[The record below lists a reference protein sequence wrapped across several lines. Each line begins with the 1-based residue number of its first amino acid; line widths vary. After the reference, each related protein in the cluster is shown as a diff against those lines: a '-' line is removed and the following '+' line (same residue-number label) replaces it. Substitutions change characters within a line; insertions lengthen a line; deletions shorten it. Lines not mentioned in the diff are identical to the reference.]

1 MAMAKD
7 NKFIYASYK
16 KFDAKKGMQ
25 IDEDL
30 TYSSEEDAI
39 EHFIKRLSGIDED
52 MEEEFNDGD
61 DIKIYL
67 YQLDKN
73 RTPYLFKK
81 VEVEKDDSDA
91 GYKITDE
98 DEEELPDDFVP
109 YSDDDDSSEEDGQTE
124 DKKDKNEDEMTESV
138 TTINPK
144 QNFYFYHLLPKGA
157 NIQNG
162 ITSLDYQ
169 YRHNINEFRKN
180 SSKYRDRLC
189 GGWKIYPGRD
199 PKSLSDKEVYDGIN
213 MFRKS
218 NQGCNQIYLFKYPP
232 HRKLGS
238 KMRNILKFKDI
249 YRIDLNEL
257 RNDGL
262 LSDIDFGYVDSNSD
276 NDKLTEDWY
285 RNVTYN
291 DYFKKYTETDP
302 NRLLFSYMN
311 HISVTPKDG
320 CIPKRYLTKIA
331 QYVPEPIERDL
342 EESVLSLSDKFY
354 DNYEFVKEVADKAYG
369 IIKEFG
375 LNDDESLRESMSYVS
390 EGVEQVLNV
399 LSESMTGYK
408 DQLVLSTIHQ
418 YFTEKTLKAK
428 DRNALDES
436 EFGIPSLRKY
446 PMPDKAHVKAAI
458 QRFNHVEPKYEK
470 ELADNI
476 IKAMKKFNMMNEVE
490 VGKDNRFKKYIDSS
504 YKEFKES
511 YDINPFPLEL
521 TKEFSVGA
529 MLPMMGSTDGWG
541 TKLANTPIE
550 DVVASNN
557 QDMEKYA
564 TLYDTS
570 ELENDAIEYRKK
582 IYTGT
587 SLDDGIITR
596 EQALCESVIP
606 HRNIIFDKEVEE
618 LVKKLKE
625 FINNP
630 KNDFMEDILKK
641 SLNFKKNIYTIKL
654 NDQDGKDS
662 NKVITKI
669 KSCGFR
675 DVDDQ
680 GVKVLY
686 EKEVKGLL
694 LTLIYDTV
702 GDKIRVTYEPYDKDK
717 ELKESAEILE
727 ASKDDIDED
736 IRAIVD
742 KLNRKG
748 YKTKYSCSGHTKAR
762 IKEDGYRNGIY
773 KGKLYTTARIVFD
786 DDYKLNPPKGW
797 KIKTFDGKI
806 GIYPV
811 APDYNYSNGVP
822 DDAFEKW
829 KNEYMAEL
837 KMWVNGLP
845 DKPGPTEES
854 VDDLLDDFSELLF
867 NESIIDAAKNAL
879 KKPKISGKNKFENT
893 LNLTFKGIKISVD
906 KKRSDED
913 SEMFLKRVKLD
924 LSWLNKAYNKALNT
938 AIEED
943 LLKLADKWELPKSPS
958 KIKSLMKLDYVAYIP
973 GPGDNKCRFHVAF
986 NTTSRTKNDKF
997 FGGHSYWITLDF
1009 ENGENIQN
1017 EWTLQG

>member
-109 YSDDDDSSEEDGQTE
+109 YSDDDDSSETDSEDDDE
-124 DKKDKNEDEMTESV
+124 KDEPEDEEESEDSKDDKKEKEEDEKDQE
-138 TTINPK
+138 
-144 QNFYFYHLLPKGA
+144 
-157 NIQNG
+157 
-162 ITSLDYQ
+162 D
-169 YRHNINEFRKN
+169 
-180 SSKYRDRLC
+180 
-189 GGWKIYPGRD
+189 D
-199 PKSLSDKEVYDGIN
+199 PSDDV
-213 MFRKS
+213 
-218 NQGCNQIYLFKYPP
+218 Q
-232 HRKLGS
+232 
-238 KMRNILKFKDI
+238 DI
-249 YRIDLNEL
+249 
-257 RNDGL
+257 
-262 LSDIDFGYVDSNSD
+262 
-276 NDKLTEDWY
+276 
-285 RNVTYN
+285 
-291 DYFKKYTETDP
+291 
-302 NRLLFSYMN
+302 
-311 HISVTPKDG
+311 
-320 CIPKRYLTKIA
+320 
-331 QYVPEPIERDL
+331 
-342 EESVLSLSDKFY
+342 EESVLSLS
-354 DNYEFVKEVADKAYG
+354 YEFSENPDLVREVANKAHA

-375 LNDDESLRESMSYVS
+375 LNDKDSLTESMSYVS
-390 EGVEQVLNV
+390 EGVDQVLNV
-399 LSESMTGYK
+399 LLESIPESNYK
-408 DQLVLSTIHQ
+408 DRLALATIHQ

-428 DRNALDES
+428 DRNALDDS

-446 PMPDKAHVKAAI
+446 PIPDKAHVMAAI
-458 QRFNHVEPKYEK
+458 QRFNYVDSKHEK
-470 ELADNI
+470 ELAENL
-476 IKAMKKFNMMNEVE
+476 IKAMKKFNMMNEVD
-490 VGKDNRFKKYIDSS
+490 VGPKNRFKKYVDSS
-504 YKEFKES
+504 YKNFKES

-529 MLPMMGSTDGWG
+529 MLPMMGSTEGWG

-550 DVVASNN
+550 DVVSSNN

-596 EQALCESVIP
+596 EEALCESVIP

-811 APDYNYSNGVP
+811 APDYDYSNGVP

-867 NESIIDAAKNAL
+867 EDAYFSEKKTREEYRVQRFKDKHDYDKKSSTIKVDGKRYKVDMDYKNPSMKVKDENNETSFQQRQTAAEIGVDDPTIHLDKNFFKLKNDKRREAVLQHEVGHTKLHSMKGNSDKIDKSMKTNKFIEEFLKDSIDNCINSAKQFGMSEEEAKKALYDNGFKQTAKKICKEYQNGGLSKDETRKKLRESAMAKLSKYKKSSNDHINTREFEADRYAANKTSTSAL
-879 KKPKISGKNKFENT
+879 KKGLRQYNKLTAKNIDDSKYAKRNFKVALDKNKDSNYDDDVKEHVRKE
-893 LNLTFKGIKISVD
+893 LMKKKKGIIEVTNKRKSAIKKAQNIS
-906 KKRSDED
+906 SAED
-913 SEMFLKRVKLD
+913 
-924 LSWLNKAYNKALNT
+924 YNQRQKALK
-938 AIEED
+938 D
-943 LLKLADKWELPKSPS
+943 
-958 KIKSLMKLDYVAYIP
+958 KSLTQKEK
-973 GPGDNKCRFHVAF
+973 DNYR
-986 NTTSRTKNDKF
+986 
-997 FGGHSYWITLDF
+997 
-1009 ENGENIQN
+1009 
-1017 EWTLQG
+1017 

>member
-1 MAMAKD
+1 MAKD
-7 NKFIYASYK
+7 NKFIYASHK
-16 KFDAKKGMQ
+16 KIDAKKGTQ

-30 TYSSEEDAI
+30 TYSSTRYLRV
-39 EHFIKRLSGIDED
+39 HFIKGLSGIDKD
-52 MEEEFNDGD
+52 MEKEFNDGD

-73 RTPYLFKK
+73 HTPYLFKK
-81 VEVEKDDSDA
+81 VEVEKDDSDT
-91 GYKITDE
+91 GYKINEE

-109 YSDDDDSSEEDGQTE
+109 YGDDDDSSETDSEDDDE
-124 DKKDKNEDEMTESV
+124 KDEPEDEEESEDFKDDKKEKEEDEKDQEDDSSDD
-138 TTINPK
+138 
-144 QNFYFYHLLPKGA
+144 
-157 NIQNG
+157 IQ
-162 ITSLDYQ
+162 
-169 YRHNINEFRKN
+169 
-180 SSKYRDRLC
+180 
-189 GGWKIYPGRD
+189 
-199 PKSLSDKEVYDGIN
+199 
-213 MFRKS
+213 
-218 NQGCNQIYLFKYPP
+218 
-232 HRKLGS
+232 
-238 KMRNILKFKDI
+238 DI
-249 YRIDLNEL
+249 
-257 RNDGL
+257 
-262 LSDIDFGYVDSNSD
+262 
-276 NDKLTEDWY
+276 
-285 RNVTYN
+285 
-291 DYFKKYTETDP
+291 
-302 NRLLFSYMN
+302 
-311 HISVTPKDG
+311 
-320 CIPKRYLTKIA
+320 
-331 QYVPEPIERDL
+331 
-342 EESVLSLSDKFY
+342 EESVLSLS
-354 DNYEFVKEVADKAYG
+354 YEFSENPDLVREVANKAYA

-375 LNDDESLRESMSYVS
+375 LNDKDSLTESMSYVS
-390 EGVEQVLNV
+390 EGVDQVLNV
-399 LSESMTGYK
+399 LLESISESNYK
-408 DQLVLSTIHQ
+408 DRLAFATIHQ

-428 DRNALDES
+428 DRNALDDS

-446 PMPDKAHVKAAI
+446 PIPDKAHVMAAI
-458 QRFNHVEPKYEK
+458 QRFNYVDSKHEK
-470 ELADNI
+470 ELAENL

-490 VGKDNRFKKYIDSS
+490 VGPKNRFKKYVDSS
-504 YKEFKES
+504 YKNFKES

-529 MLPMMGSTDGWG
+529 MLPMMGSTEGWG

-596 EQALCESVIP
+596 EEALCESVIP

-717 ELKESAEILE
+717 ELKESVEILE

-797 KIKTFDGKI
+797 KVKTFDGKI

-811 APDYNYSNGVP
+811 APDYDYSNGVP

-913 SEMFLKRVKLD
+913 SEMFLKRVKRD

-943 LLKLADKWELPKSPS
+943 LLKLADKWELPESPS

-1009 ENGENIQN
+1009 ENGENIKN

>member
-1 MAMAKD
+1 MAKD

-109 YSDDDDSSEEDGQTE
+109 YGDDDNSSETDSEDDDEKDEPE
-124 DKKDKNEDEMTESV
+124 DEEESEEIVNESMKYRGSRNEPNNLKKARQFCTDVKNIAKKEDLPFFIVTDGASAYDNNGNPAIRNARDAHKKWEKENGYDSNED
-138 TTINPK
+138 
-144 QNFYFYHLLPKGA
+144 
-157 NIQNG
+157 
-162 ITSLDYQ
+162 
-169 YRHNINEFRKN
+169 
-180 SSKYRDRLC
+180 
-189 GGWKIYPGRD
+189 W
-199 PKSLSDKEVYDGIN
+199 
-213 MFRKS
+213 
-218 NQGCNQIYLFKYPP
+218 
-232 HRKLGS
+232 
-238 KMRNILKFKDI
+238 
-249 YRIDLNEL
+249 
-257 RNDGL
+257 
-262 LSDIDFGYVDSNSD
+262 SD
-276 NDKLTEDWY
+276 NIKSEKNIED
-285 RNVTYN
+285 
-291 DYFKKYTETDP
+291 
-302 NRLLFSYMN
+302 
-311 HISVTPKDG
+311 I
-320 CIPKRYLTKIA
+320 
-331 QYVPEPIERDL
+331 
-342 EESVLSLSDKFY
+342 EESVLSLS
-354 DNYEFVKEVADKAYG
+354 YEFSENPDLVRKVVNKAYA

-375 LNDDESLRESMSYVS
+375 LNDEDSLIESMSYVS
-390 EGVEQVLNV
+390 EGVDQVLNV
-399 LSESMTGYK
+399 LLESIPESNYK
-408 DQLVLSTIHQ
+408 DRLALATIHQ

-428 DRNALDES
+428 DRNALDDS

-446 PMPDKAHVKAAI
+446 PIPDKAHVMAAI
-458 QRFNHVEPKYEK
+458 QRFNYVDSKHEK
-470 ELADNI
+470 ELAENL

-490 VGKDNRFKKYIDSS
+490 VGPKNRFKKYVDSS
-504 YKEFKES
+504 YKNFKES

-529 MLPMMGSTDGWG
+529 MLPMMGSTEGWG

-596 EQALCESVIP
+596 EEALCESVIP

-822 DDAFEKW
+822 DDAFKKW

-867 NESIIDAAKNAL
+867 EDAYFL
-879 KKPKISGKNKFENT
+879 EKK
-893 LNLTFKGIKISVD
+893 
-906 KKRSDED
+906 
-913 SEMFLKRVKLD
+913 KRVK
-924 LSWLNKAYNKALNT
+924 NM
-938 AIEED
+938 
-943 LLKLADKWELPKSPS
+943 LKENSEKTMTIINP
-958 KIKSLMKLDYVAYIP
+958 IKRY
-973 GPGDNKCRFHVAF
+973 R
-986 NTTSRTKNDKF
+986 
-997 FGGHSYWITLDF
+997 
-1009 ENGENIQN
+1009 
-1017 EWTLQG
+1017 

>member
-1 MAMAKD
+1 MAKD
-7 NKFIYASYK
+7 NKFIYASHK
-16 KFDAKKGMQ
+16 KIDAKKGTQ

-39 EHFIKRLSGIDED
+39 EHFIKGLSGIDKD
-52 MEEEFNDGD
+52 MEKEFNDGD

-73 RTPYLFKK
+73 HTPYLFKK
-81 VEVEKDDSDA
+81 VEVEKDDSDT
-91 GYKITDE
+91 GYKINEE

-109 YSDDDDSSEEDGQTE
+109 YGDDDDSSETDSEDDDE
-124 DKKDKNEDEMTESV
+124 KDEPEDEEESEDFKDDKKEKEEDEKDQEDDSSDD
-138 TTINPK
+138 
-144 QNFYFYHLLPKGA
+144 
-157 NIQNG
+157 IQ
-162 ITSLDYQ
+162 
-169 YRHNINEFRKN
+169 
-180 SSKYRDRLC
+180 
-189 GGWKIYPGRD
+189 
-199 PKSLSDKEVYDGIN
+199 
-213 MFRKS
+213 
-218 NQGCNQIYLFKYPP
+218 
-232 HRKLGS
+232 
-238 KMRNILKFKDI
+238 DI
-249 YRIDLNEL
+249 
-257 RNDGL
+257 
-262 LSDIDFGYVDSNSD
+262 
-276 NDKLTEDWY
+276 
-285 RNVTYN
+285 
-291 DYFKKYTETDP
+291 
-302 NRLLFSYMN
+302 
-311 HISVTPKDG
+311 
-320 CIPKRYLTKIA
+320 
-331 QYVPEPIERDL
+331 
-342 EESVLSLSDKFY
+342 EESVLSLS
-354 DNYEFVKEVADKAYG
+354 YEFSENPDLVREVANKAHAV
-369 IIKEFG
+369 IKEFG
-375 LNDDESLRESMSYVS
+375 LNDKDSLTESMSYVS
-390 EGVEQVLNV
+390 EGVDQVLNA
-399 LSESMTGYK
+399 LLESIPESNYK
-408 DQLVLSTIHQ
+408 DRLAFATIHQ

-428 DRNALDES
+428 DRNALDDS

-446 PMPDKAHVKAAI
+446 PIPDKAHVMAAI
-458 QRFNHVEPKYEK
+458 QRFNYVDSKHEK
-470 ELADNI
+470 ELAENL

-490 VGKDNRFKKYIDSS
+490 VGPKNRFKKYVDSS
-504 YKEFKES
+504 YKNFKES

-529 MLPMMGSTDGWG
+529 MLPMMGSTEGRG

-596 EQALCESVIP
+596 EEALCESVIP

-717 ELKESAEILE
+717 ELKESVEILE

-797 KIKTFDGKI
+797 KVKTFDGKI

-811 APDYNYSNGVP
+811 APDYDYSNGVP

-913 SEMFLKRVKLD
+913 SEMFLKRVKRD

-943 LLKLADKWELPKSPS
+943 LLKLADKWELPESPS

-1009 ENGENIQN
+1009 ENGENIKN